1 MLTHNW
7 FVHTQA
13 YSDVEPS
20 RKDVSSDSDSG
31 DDSDSS
37 DAESD
42 LDSASSS
49 ASDSEESSSD
59 SDSDSSEAENHHAKP
74 RDEVKV
80 KQDGRQWNEE
90 FQSLCEPLLGDD
102 PEVVLQR
109 TYSIY
114 KLFLYVYP

>member
-20 RKDVSSDSDSG
+20 RKDASSDS
-31 DDSDSS
+31 DSDSS

-49 ASDSEESSSD
+49 ASDSEESSSDSD

-102 PEVVLQR
+102 TEVVLQR
-109 TYSIY
+109 TYAIY